1 MILADFESRYNAMSP
16 MRLNIIKFDAF
27 VIASSPIL
35 MAYRFFISGVSI
47 ADFLM
52 ALSVLLH
59 LVLGK
64 IRANNNLLII
74 GFCISLLFFHLL
86 YSGISGEGETVGYF
100 RTAKICLLLSFI
112 MISFKD
118 ARPKLLEK
126 YIKFFVVLS
135 LALLCYQYFI
145 YYIFGKSTSLVIPY
159 IPLVNNDVSIDSIE
173 RVLGSHFRPGGPFME
188 PAHLSYYLF
197 FCSLFIAQVND
208 SRNNGLLCAIA
219 VGLFSTFSSFGF
231 FSGLLLSLFLARK
244 IGSYLLIIPLAFV
257 GATYFLFFNDVLSQI
272 PQIARLIDPQSV
284 AITGRLFAG
293 SNNLDL
299 LAGPQVLFGTGFGNF
314 QMQGQVNGVNYLLL
328 SFGYI
333 GTSILAVIITLS
345 ITFGGNRLYKI
356 FLTVTLFFSSFML
369 GQMLVLALLPLWK
382 FRERNY

>member
-231 FSGLLLSLFLARK
+231 FSGLLLFGELLK
-244 IGSYLLIIPLAFV
+244 ILDGSFC
-257 GATYFLFFNDVLSQI
+257 
-272 PQIARLIDPQSV
+272 
-284 AITGRLFAG
+284 
-293 SNNLDL
+293 
-299 LAGPQVLFGTGFGNF
+299 
-314 QMQGQVNGVNYLLL
+314 
-328 SFGYI
+328 
-333 GTSILAVIITLS
+333 
-345 ITFGGNRLYKI
+345 
-356 FLTVTLFFSSFML
+356 
-369 GQMLVLALLPLWK
+369 
-382 FRERNY
+382 